1 MIHLQ
6 LFYFE
11 HVNVEIDVEHAS
23 KRLRP
28 RMCFWGKE
36 EVKQRM
42 LKLHSIRGF
51 DNPKV
56 TIDFL

>member
-1 MIHLQ
+1 MQ

-11 HVNVEIDVEHAS
+11 HVNVEIDVEHVS
-23 KRLRP
+23 KRHRP
-28 RMCFWGKE
+28 RICFWGKE

-42 LKLHSIRGF
+42 LKLHSIGGF
-51 DNPKV
+51 DSPKV